1 MKKYPT
7 PEDAK
12 NLDMEEDFE
21 DLMKDVEEVLREVF

>member
-12 NLDMEEDFE
+12 NLDMEDEFE
-21 DLMKDVEEVLREVF
+21 DILEDVDEV